1 MLNIRAAT
9 VEDAPALAQVHVTS
23 WRETYRGLVP
33 DDYLA
38 SLSVAERTERWR
50 GRLSGADPGAFT
62 LVAEDNNG
70 RIVGFATGGPERG
83 GDPVYTGELY
93 AIYLLQAAQ
102 RAGLGRRLVQAVV
115 ERLLAR
121 GHTAMLVWT
130 LAANPSRGFYERLGG
145 QPIRSTTITIGG
157 ADLEDVAYGWLDI
170 TGLIESGQ
178 GQ

>member
-1 MLNIRAAT
+1 MNIRPAT
-9 VEDAPALAQVHVTS
+9 VEDAPALAQVHVAS

-33 DDYLA
+33 DAYLD
-38 SLSVAERTERWR
+38 SLSVPERTERWR

-62 LVAEDNNG
+62 LVAEDDDG
-70 RIVGFATGGPERG
+70 RSVGFATGGSERG

-115 ERLLAR
+115 EQLLAS
-121 GHTAMLVWT
+121 GHTTMLVWT

-145 QPIRSTTITIGG
+145 RYLRSTMITIGG
-157 ADLEDVAYGWLDI
+157 AEVEDVAYGWTDI
-170 TGLIESGQ
+170 TGLLRPGQ